1 MLIIESNGSKWAG
14 EEPEGIDYLLATLAE
29 TPLNPEF
36 GEHIALAH
44 RWTSSWNDAG
54 ERVYQ
59 DTGPLYPEH
68 PDAVCFTGN
77 FWRKSS
83 VFQIY
88 TDDPELVAKLTAAIL
103 ANQASEAY
111 QAARAQCLPTPPAGQ
126 LTLFGAP

>member
-1 MLIIESNGSKWAG
+1 M
-14 EEPEGIDYLLATLAE
+14 
-29 TPLNPEF
+29 
-36 GEHIALAH
+36 
-44 RWTSSWNDAG
+44 
-54 ERVYQ
+54 
-59 DTGPLYPEH
+59 
-68 PDAVCFTGN
+68 CFTGN